1 MWLVLLNIFL
11 IFAEKK
17 EDMKNRDMKQKVKY
31 GIGQQSFEDLRRD
44 DCIYVDKTEYIVDIL
59 SSGTRYY
66 FLGRPRRFGK
76 SLLLSTIKCFFEGKR
91 ELFQGLYIDSMPWDW
106 EEWPVIYIDLN
117 RGSYSQNVEELEEFL
132 DKFLTEQEARFG
144 MTASTKS
151 VALRFADIIQTAH
164 EKTGKQVVILVDEY
178 DKPLVNNINNPE
190 LFEQNRILLSN
201 LYSNFKSSAEHLRLV
216 FLTGVS
222 AFGKLSVFSSLNNI
236 NDISFDED
244 YSAICGITEDELVDS
259 FQEGISVLGEA
270 NELNY
275 EETLSQL
282 KSYYDGYHFGKRS
295 LDIYNPYS
303 LLNVMQKRDFYCYWV
318 QSGTPTLLAQLLKKS
333 NANLEE
339 ILHCKASRSDLSKL
353 DVGALSVKALLYQT
367 GYLTIKSYDREYD
380 LFILGIPN
388 QEVKVGFLEFLLPSY
403 SNIKNDEVAST
414 LNLLITDFKNGNP
427 DGVMRTL
434 QTLFAGYGN
443 TLGFGNEEN
452 VRNAM
457 MIICNLLGVKI
468 NAEYA
473 TSNGRI
479 DLLIETDRFI
489 YIIEL
494 KFDKSAAEAL
504 QQIHDRQY
512 ARPFQLDTKQLF
524 KIGANFSSSERTLSE
539 WLIEG

>member
-1 MWLVLLNIFL
+1 M
-11 IFAEKK
+11 KK
-17 EDMKNRDMKQKVKY
+17 RVKY
-31 GIGQQSFEDLRRD
+31 GIGQQSFENLRRLD
-44 DCIYVDKTEYIVDIL
+44 YLYVDKTQYIANIL
-59 SSGTRYY
+59 SEGIQFC

-91 ELFQGLYIDSMPWDW
+91 ELFHNLYIDSMEWDW
-106 EEWPVIYIDLN
+106 ESWPVIYLDLN
-117 RGSYSQNVEELEEFL
+117 LGTFSQGVEELEEFL
-132 DKFLTEQEARFG
+132 DKFLSEQEMRFG
-144 MTASTKS
+144 ITATTKA
-151 VALRFADIIQTAH
+151 VALRFADIIKAAH

-190 LFEQNRILLSN
+190 LFEKNRILLSN

-236 NDISFDED
+236 KDISFNTD
-244 YSAICGITEDELVDS
+244 YTAICGITEQELIDN
-259 FQEGISVLGEA
+259 FQEGIARMA
-270 NELNY
+270 NSLELS
-275 EETLSQL
+275 ETETLQL
-282 KSYYDGYHFGKRS
+282 LKHYYDGYHFGKQS
-295 LDIYNPYS
+295 ADIYNPFS
-303 LLNVMQKRDFYCYWV
+303 LLNAMQDREIYCYWV

-333 NANLEE
+333 NAQLEE
-339 ILHCKASRSDLSKL
+339 VLHCKASRSDLSKL
-353 DVGALSVKALLYQT
+353 DVEALSVKALLYQT
-367 GYLTIKSYDREYD
+367 GYLTIKSYDREND
-380 LFILGIPN
+380 LFTLGIPN

-403 SNIKNDEVAST
+403 SNIKKDEVAST

-443 TLGFGNEEN
+443 TLGFGSEEN

-457 MIICNLLGVKI
+457 LIICSLLGVRIK
-468 NAEYA
+468 AEYA

-479 DLLIETDRFI
+479 DLLVETDKYI

-512 ARPFQLDTKQLF
+512 ARPFQLENKHLF
-524 KIGANFSSSERTLSE
+524 KIGVNFSSCERTLIE
-539 WLIEG
+539 WQIEG

>member
-244 YSAICGITEDELVDS
+244 YSAICGITEEELVDS

-282 KSYYDGYHFGKRS
+282 KSYYDGYHFGKRCP
-295 LDIYNPYS
+295 DIYNPFS

-512 ARPFQLDTKQLF
+512 ARPFQLDTKHLF

>member
-282 KSYYDGYHFGKRS
+282 KSYYDGYHFGKRCP
-295 LDIYNPYS
+295 DIYNPFS

>member
-244 YSAICGITEDELVDS
+244 YSAICGITEEELVDS

-512 ARPFQLDTKQLF
+512 ARPFQLDTKHLF

>member
-1 MWLVLLNIFL
+1 
-11 IFAEKK
+11 
-17 EDMKNRDMKQKVKY
+17 MKQKVKY
-31 GIGQQSFEDLRRD
+31 GIGQQSFEMLRRLNYL
-44 DCIYVDKTEYIVDIL
+44 YVDKTEYIANLL
-59 SSGTRYY
+59 SEGIQYC

-91 ELFQGLYIDSMPWDW
+91 ELFHDLYIDSMPWDW
-106 EEWPVIYIDLN
+106 ESWPVIYLDLN
-117 RGSYSQNVEELEEFL
+117 LGTFSQGVEELEEFL
-132 DKFLTEQEARFG
+132 DKFLSEQEMRFG
-144 MTASTKS
+144 ITATTKA
-151 VALRFADIIQTAH
+151 VALRFADIIKAAH

-190 LFEQNRILLSN
+190 LFEKNRILLSN

-333 NANLEE
+333 NAQLEE
-339 ILHCKASRSDLSKL
+339 ILHCNASRSDLSKL
-353 DVGALSVKALLYQT
+353 DVEALSVEALLYQT
-367 GYLTIKSYDREYD
+367 GYLTIKDYDREYD
-380 LFILGIPN
+380 IFTLGIPN
-388 QEVKVGFLEFLLPSY
+388 EEVKVGFLEFLLPYY
-403 SNIKNDEVAST
+403 SSIQNNKVSST
-414 LNLLITDFKNGNP
+414 LRSLLQDFENGNP

-443 TLGFGNEEN
+443 TLGFGSEEN

-457 MIICNLLGVKI
+457 LIICSLLGVRIK
-468 NAEYA
+468 AEYA

-479 DLLIETDRFI
+479 DLLVETDKYI

-504 QQIHDRQY
+504 QQIRDRQY
-512 ARPFQLDTKQLF
+512 ARPFQLENKHLF
-524 KIGANFSSSERTLSE
+524 NIGVNFSSSERTLIE
-539 WLIEG
+539 WQIEG